1 MYWAPTADGG
11 GVETSLQSLFP
22 LISRRF
28 QSFAEAT
35 DAALDVLAHEVPGE
49 IVIGQVE
56 SDDNK
61 LRVLDVRGAE
71 IVGIERGNMLPLAKV
86 KSANGLGPDAT
97 VLEGANGIDD
107 LDAHHLQSLGL
118 GEWIALPLEMSDG
131 AVVGIVAALSR
142 RQGDYRAEHVVMLG
156 LAARM
161 LAYEWERVQT
171 RAALRALKQRVGA
184 ANNADA
190 ETGLPDRTRFLDLL
204 EREWKLARRG
214 TVETM
219 AVCFHIE
226 AAGEAPG
233 SPAAVLAL
241 KDAAEALSGAARST
255 DQVGRIGPMELGVAM
270 IGCDSP
276 AGVEALSERFLH
288 GLRRV
293 THGRPV
299 QVTINHGAVAL
310 SDTGSAEEALEQAE
324 RAVGGERVAANNGSV
339 A

>member
-1 MYWAPTADGG
+1 M
-11 GVETSLQSLFP
+11 ETSLQALFP

-49 IVIGQVE
+49 IVIGQIE
-56 SDDNK
+56 ADDNK

-86 KSANGLGPDAT
+86 KAANGLGPDAT
-97 VLEGANGIDD
+97 VMEGASGIDD

-161 LAYEWERVQT
+161 LAYEWERVHT
-171 RAALRALKQRVGA
+171 RAALRELKQRMGA
-184 ANNADA
+184 AVNADSD
-190 ETGLPDRTRFLDLL
+190 TGLPDRTRFLDLL

-214 TVETM
+214 TVHTM
-219 AVCFHIE
+219 AVCFHLE
-226 AAGEAPG
+226 AAGEVPG

-255 DQVGRIGPMELGVAM
+255 DQVGRIGPMQLGVAM
-270 IGCDSP
+270 IGCENQ
-276 AGVEALSERFLH
+276 AGVDALAERFLH

-299 QVTINHGAVAL
+299 QVSVHHGAVAL
-310 SDTGSAEEALEQAE
+310 SETGSAEEALEQAE
-324 RAVGGERVAANNGSV
+324 RAVVGGERVAANNGS
-339 A
+339 AP

>member
-1 MYWAPTADGG
+1 M
-11 GVETSLQSLFP
+11 ENSLQSLFP

-35 DAALDVLAHEVPGE
+35 DATLDVLADQVPGE

-56 SDDNK
+56 AGDDK

-71 IVGIERGNMLPLAKV
+71 IVGIERGNMLPLAQR
-86 KSANGLGPDAT
+86 KSASGLGPDAT

-107 LDAHHLQSLGL
+107 LDARHLQSLGL

-142 RQGDYRAEHVVMLG
+142 RQGDYRAEHVVLLG

-161 LAYEWERVQT
+161 LAYEWERVHT
-171 RAALRALKQRVGA
+171 RSALRELQQRIGA
-184 ANNADA
+184 ATNADN
-190 ETGLPDRTRFLDLL
+190 ETGLHGRERFLDLL

-219 AVCFHIE
+219 AVCFRVN
-226 AAGEAPG
+226 AGGELPG
-233 SPAAVLAL
+233 SPAAKLAL
-241 KDAAEALSGAARST
+241 KDAAEALSGAVRST
-255 DQVGRIGPMELGVAM
+255 DQIGRIGEMELGVAM
-270 IGCDSP
+270 IGCDTE
-276 AGVEALSERFLH
+276 AGVQALADRFAH

-299 QVTINHGAVAL
+299 QVSILHGAVAL
-310 SDTGSAEEALEQAE
+310 SETGSASEAVEQAE
-324 RAVGGERVAANNGSV
+324 RAVGGEPVAANNGS
-339 A
+339 AG

>member
-1 MYWAPTADGG
+1 M
-11 GVETSLQSLFP
+11 ESSLQSLFP

-35 DAALDVLAHEVPGE
+35 DAALDVLAEQIPGE
-49 IVIGQVE
+49 IVVGQIE
-56 SDDNK
+56 KGDDK

-71 IVGIERGNMLPLAKV
+71 IVGIERGNMLPLASRKP
-86 KSANGLGPDAT
+86 ANGHGPDAT

-131 AVVGIVAALSR
+131 GVVGIIAALSR
-142 RQGDYRAEHVVMLG
+142 RQGDYRAEHVVLLG
-156 LAARM
+156 LTARM
-161 LAYEWERVQT
+161 LAYEWERVHT
-171 RAALRALKQRVGA
+171 RATLRELQQRIGA
-184 ANNADA
+184 ATNADPH
-190 ETGLPDRTRFLDLL
+190 TGLPDRERFLDLL

-219 AVCFHIE
+219 AVCFRIE
-226 AAGEAPG
+226 PGDESPG

-255 DQVGRIGPMELGVAM
+255 DQVGRIGTMELGVAM
-270 IGCDSP
+270 IGCENL
-276 AGVEALSERFLH
+276 AGVDALAERFTH

-299 QVTINHGAVAL
+299 SVSISYGAIAL
-310 SDTGSAEEALEQAE
+310 SETSSAEEALEAAE
-324 RAVGGERVAANNGSV
+324 RVIDAGAVPASSGS
-339 A
+339 AG